1 MILIAQPQFL
11 TSINIAEYTSI
22 VILASEKDSMPIE
35 AAKALL
41 QAEDFS
47 FAQLPP
53 KTDEITTALIL
64 GKIIG
69 AYGDF
74 EDATVLV
81 TGEKLKKALTS
92 AGVKTSVVIKKKT
105 AATKSSKAK
114 PAVPAPSK
122 ESRDLQANA
131 GEEVKPAPKR
141 KSPPKVT
148 AKQEISDNAGPAPKK
163 NARKRLSGQGFE
175 EILKECG
182 VKKEEMAGVR
192 QAVLDAG
199 EEISYE
205 MRLRINVPGAA
216 RPAEIYERT
225 RSRFK
230 ELKALL

>member
-11 TSINIAEYTSI
+11 TSINIADYTST

-35 AAKALL
+35 AAKAILK
-41 QAEDFS
+41 AKDVS
-47 FAQLPP
+47 FAQLPS
-53 KTDEITTALIL
+53 KADDTTTALIL

-69 AYGDF
+69 TYGDF

-81 TGEKLKKALTS
+81 TGEKLKKALTA
-92 AGVKTSVVIKKKT
+92 AGVKTSAPVKKKT
-105 AATKSSKAK
+105 AAAKSSKSK
-114 PAVPAPSK
+114 PAAPAPSK
-122 ESRDLQANA
+122 ESKDMQANA
-131 GEEVKPAPKR
+131 GEAMKPAPKR
-141 KSPPKVT
+141 KAPSKMT
-148 AKQEISDNAGPAPKK
+148 AKQEISDNAGPEPKK
-163 NARKRLSGQGFE
+163 NAGKKSSEKDFE
-175 EILKECG
+175 VILKECG

-205 MRLRINVPGAA
+205 MRLRFNVPGAT

-225 RSRFK
+225 RSKFK